1 MKKNKPIR
9 FDSIRLF
16 FMLLYFHTTSVVIA
30 LMLCA
35 GFAILLASIFGA
47 HGRGSLAEVG
57 GAAMVGL
64 VFFPFAIF
72 ISFLFGGAALL
83 IAYVASLYLLNSGEI
98 RRWVWVCTLG
108 GIGLLW
114 AFLPV
119 YTSPNATF
127 GKILNIYSVMSFLTA
142 TLCGFRMAD
151 YVRNLA
157 DPELQA
163 LQPDRDY
170 DFNFHI
176 RVLLNIASAFG
187 LIVIA
192 MIVFVPLGLGIFKDL
207 MSSRPEFYHVQNLFD
222 RDLRLVP
229 IFVMYAYG
237 LGLGAIA
244 AAYLLTVRLLR
255 RNEQRA
261 WVWIAGYG
269 AVGLFP
275 GWLPGLAF
283 VPGLFLRAHILTPVS
298 VVFALVVG
306 ALMWRFARHL
316 KESLPHAMIE
326 PEAETEK
333 GVTS

>member
-9 FDSIRLF
+9 FDPISVF
-16 FMLLYFHTTSVVIA
+16 FMLIYYHATSVVIA

-35 GFAILLASIFGA
+35 GFAPLLAFIFGA
-47 HGRGSLAEVG
+47 YGPGSLAEVG
-57 GAAMVGL
+57 ATAMLGL
-64 VFFPFAIF
+64 LFFPFAIYMSF
-72 ISFLFGGAALL
+72 IVGGAALL
-83 IAYVASLYLLNSGEI
+83 IGYVASLYLLSSGEI

-108 GIGLLW
+108 CIGLLW
-114 AFLPV
+114 AFVPA
-119 YTSPNATF
+119 YISPNATF

-142 TLCGFRMAD
+142 SLCGFRMAD
-151 YVRNLA
+151 YVRDLA

-163 LQPDRDY
+163 LQPERHY
-170 DFNFHI
+170 DFNFHV

-187 LIVIA
+187 LVLIA
-192 MIVFVPLGLGIFKDL
+192 VIVFVPLGFGIFRDL
-207 MSSRPEFYHVQNLFD
+207 MSASPDFYHVHNLFN

-229 IFVMYAYG
+229 VFVLYAYG
-237 LGLGAIA
+237 LGVGAIA
-244 AAYLLTVRLLR
+244 AAYLFTVRLLR

-269 AVGLFP
+269 AIGLFP

-283 VPGLFLRAHILTPVS
+283 VPGLIGGAHILTPVS

-316 KESLPHAMIE
+316 KEDLPADADESIIE
-326 PEAETEK
+326 IEK
-333 GVTS
+333 GVSP